1 MAILRAGPW
10 GNLTDSFQDIP
21 GDTGADGLTLYPV
34 NCAKTD
40 WLSGQAWG
48 AYYEEEGCCTPATIS
63 ATFSAGP
70 DNFTDTDRARVVDN
84 CERYELSG
92 EHPRYT
98 GYYWTLIIEWNGS
111 LWEADFFDYS
121 PASIFSSGTLNNG
134 DACDPTG
141 TYSMNFGTLV
151 VT

>member
-10 GNLTDSFQDIP
+10 GNLSDSFQSVPDN
-21 GDTGADGLTLYPV
+21 TGADGLTLYPV

-48 AYYEEEGCCTPATIS
+48 AYYEAAGCCTPETIS

-70 DNFTDTDRARVVDN
+70 DTFTDTGRARVVDN
-84 CERYELSG
+84 CERYDLGG

-98 GYYWTLIIEWNGS
+98 GYYWTLFIEWNGS
-111 LWEADFFDYS
+111 SWEGDFFDYS
-121 PASIFSSGTLNNG
+121 PGSIQSDGTLDNG

-141 TYSMNFGTLV
+141 TYSMNYGTLV

>member
-1 MAILRAGPW
+1 MPILRAGPW
-10 GNLTDSFQDIP
+10 GNLSDSFQAVPPDV
-21 GDTGADGLTLYPV
+21 TADGLTYFPV

-40 WLSGQAWG
+40 WPTQTWA
-48 AYYEEEGCCTPATIS
+48 AYYEEVGCCTPETIS
-63 ATFSAGP
+63 ATFTAY
-70 DNFTDTDRARVVDN
+70 DNFTDTDRERVADN

-98 GYYWTLIIEWNGS
+98 GYYWALVIEWNGS

-121 PASIFSSGTLNNG
+121 PGSISSNGTLNNG

-141 TYSMNFGTLV
+141 TYSMNYGTLV